1 MVTKSEYEKLD
12 GGDRIIVAVDCIM
25 ETVDLIEKNCKYVV
39 NANRENQSLV
49 ERFEETVGDVRKRDY
64 E

>member
-25 ETVDLIEKNCKYVV
+25 ETVDLIEKIV
-39 NANRENQSLV
+39 NMQLTRIGKINR
-49 ERFEETVGDVRKRDY
+49 
-64 E
+64 